1 MQETAEPRP
10 RILVAEDSDEQRA
23 LYSEILRAAGYDVIE
38 ASDGDHALEAA
49 RTERLDLVIMD
60 VTMPGRSGWNVLR
73 VLRDAPET
81 MNLPVIVVTGLAE
94 TWDRDASIAAGADRY
109 LAKPVAPAA
118 MLSEIRAIL
127 GR

>member
-1 MQETAEPRP
+1 MQEPAEPRR

-23 LYSEILRAAGYDVIE
+23 LYSEILRAAGYDVLE
-38 ASDGDHALEAA
+38 VSDGEHALAAA
-49 RTERLDLVIMD
+49 RSEKLDLVIMD

-73 VLRDAPET
+73 VLREAPET
-81 MNLPVIVVTGLAE
+81 MNLPVIVITGLSE
-94 TWDRDASIAAGADRY
+94 SWDRDASIAAGADRY